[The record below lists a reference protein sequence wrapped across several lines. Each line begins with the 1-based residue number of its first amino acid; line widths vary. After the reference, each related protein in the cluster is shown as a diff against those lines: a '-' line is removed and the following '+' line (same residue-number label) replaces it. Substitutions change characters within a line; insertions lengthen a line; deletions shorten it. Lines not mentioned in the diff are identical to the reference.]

1 MRPDHAWKYNVKGGG
16 GGGGTPKHVGM
27 GYAAEYMFQTPIL
40 DTGIQYE
47 NWTLGP

>member
-1 MRPDHAWKYNVKGGG
+1 MEVQCKGGGG